1 MPMNRERKKR
11 KKYLEHIM
19 PEEMMTNGA
28 SVCWGWGVSPTNPSP
43 LSGQGEKGF
52 KIGGIVDCE

>member
-19 PEEMMTNGA
+19 PEEMMTNGT
-28 SVCWGWGVSPTNPSP
+28 SVCWGWGGGYPP
-43 LSGQGEKGF
+43 LTPAPLVDRGKKGL
-52 KIGGIVDCE
+52 K